1 MTKYQRTLLMM
12 GTCRHAGVASHRKL
26 GIGARTLFLGM
37 SVPTLKIKQQHPRP
51 NYHPIRVLDAT
62 HC

>member
-1 MTKYQRTLLMM
+1 MK

-26 GIGARTLFLGM
+26 VIGARTLFAGM
-37 SVPTLKIKQQHPRP
+37 SVPTLKIKQHPQA
-51 NYHPIRVLDAT
+51 NYYPIRVLEAI